1 MQMLLYCLLNLCH
14 NRILT
19 ALSRLYRNV
28 PFAQRSDDLH
38 ETFDD
43 CIEVDDPSSDPML
56 WANTLTASYINAG
69 SACGTTQNDRLIA
82 LFEFMNG
89 IDYWKYH
96 KGQKIWFMLFRY
108 NTTIRRP
115 GLLYFKYKIAFS
127 L

>member
-1 MQMLLYCLLNLCH
+1 MLLYCLLNLCH

-56 WANTLTASYINAG
+56 
-69 SACGTTQNDRLIA
+69 
-82 LFEFMNG
+82 
-89 IDYWKYH
+89 
-96 KGQKIWFMLFRY
+96 
-108 NTTIRRP
+108 
-115 GLLYFKYKIAFS
+115 
-127 L
+127 